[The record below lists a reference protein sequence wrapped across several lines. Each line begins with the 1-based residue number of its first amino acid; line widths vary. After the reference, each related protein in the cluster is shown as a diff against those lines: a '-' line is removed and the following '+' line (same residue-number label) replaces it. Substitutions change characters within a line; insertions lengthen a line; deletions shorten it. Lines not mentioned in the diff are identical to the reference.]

1 MKSMRKVHLIAVTE
15 PLVLDLALAIREKG
29 FEVSAS
35 GVGITEALIEKLNAA
50 GCECYGDG
58 WYPDR
63 MSKDIF
69 TTVLGATVRKDN
81 PELLRAKE
89 LGLLTQSIPE
99 FIFQRT
105 KSKTRVVV
113 TGSHGKT
120 SILSMMTYALKRQK
134 LLFDYVFNCEVDG
147 MPNLVSMSYEPRIAL
162 IEGDEH
168 ITSQVEKRFKLE
180 FYRPQIAILTNLVWS
195 EEKDQNTPEEYIN
208 TYRSFIASIERE
220 GKLIYFE
227 GDETLSR
234 LAQNVREDITSIPYG
249 PQPIIEIDGQ
259 TYIHTR
265 YGDYK
270 IHIPDPYFLANLSA
284 ARLACR
290 QLGIKD
296 ADFYK
301 AISEYSLSLQ
311 A

>member
-1 MKSMRKVHLIAVTE
+1 MEMIRKVHFIAITE
-15 PLVLDLALAIREKG
+15 PLLLDLALAIREKG

-35 GVGITEALIEKLNAA
+35 GKGLNDAIIEKLRDG
-50 GCECYGDG
+50 GCTCYGDG
-58 WYPDR
+58 WFPEKL
-63 MSKDIF
+63 SKDIF

-81 PELLRAKE
+81 PELVQAEE

-113 TGSHGKT
+113 AGTHGKK
-120 SILSMMTYALKRQK
+120 SILSMMIYALKKQK
-134 LLFDYVFNCEVDG
+134 LDFDYALTSE
-147 MPNLVSMSYEPRIAL
+147 MTMLPNRVSLSYESRIAL

-168 ITSQVEKRFKLE
+168 ITSKLEKRFQLE
-180 FYRPQIAILTNLVWS
+180 FYRPQIAILPDLSSSKENEQDSW
-195 EEKDQNTPEEYIN
+195 EEYLKI
-208 TYRSFIASIERE
+208 YKSFIASIERE
-220 GKLIYFE
+220 GKLLYFE
-227 GDETLSR
+227 GNEVVSQ
-234 LAQNVREDITSIPYG
+234 LAQDVREDVTSIPYG
-249 PQPIIEIDGQ
+249 SHPIIESEGK

-265 YGDYK
+265 YGDYL
-270 IHIPDPYFLANLSA
+270 IHIPDPYFLINLNA

-296 ADFYK
+296 ANFYQ